1 MAENPSYEEL
11 EQRIQALERENRELK
26 QANSELKEYKRNFK
40 SLFNSTQDAIMVI
53 NAANGEILDVNP
65 SVGEI
70 LGYKKE
76 ELVGEHFTILFPPVL
91 QSSDQFLPEEPEFFG
106 GAFKQEFFRP
116 DGMVCLLDLSASMTS
131 WQEKTVILATF
142 HEVPEW

>member
-1 MAENPSYEEL
+1 MAEKPSYEEL
-11 EQRIQALERENRELK
+11 EQRIQALE
-26 QANSELKEYKRNFK
+26 QANRELKEYKRNFK

-65 SVGEI
+65 AVSDI

-76 ELVGEHFTILFPPVL
+76 ELIGEHFTILFPPVL
-91 QSSDQFLPEEPEFFG
+91 QSTDQFLPEEPEYFG

-131 WQEKTVILATF
+131 WKEKTVILATF
-142 HEVPEW
+142 HELPEW

>member
-1 MAENPSYEEL
+1 MAEKPSYEEL
-11 EQRIQALERENRELK
+11 EQRIQALEQENR
-26 QANSELKEYKRNFK
+26 ELKEYKRNFE

-65 SVGEI
+65 AVSDI

-76 ELVGEHFTILFPPVL
+76 ELIGEHFTILFPPVL
-91 QSSDQFLPEEPEFFG
+91 QSTDQFLPEEPEYFG

-131 WQEKTVILATF
+131 WKEKTVILATF
-142 HEVPEW
+142 HELPEW